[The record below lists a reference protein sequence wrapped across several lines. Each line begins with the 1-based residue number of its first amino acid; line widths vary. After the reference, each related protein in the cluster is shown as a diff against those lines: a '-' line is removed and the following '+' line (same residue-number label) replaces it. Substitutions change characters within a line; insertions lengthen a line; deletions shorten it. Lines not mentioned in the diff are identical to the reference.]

1 MEISA
6 SCNACG
12 SKTFVVPEEGEADQ
26 MVRCAECGIDVGDKQ
41 EVMDALRA
49 KAEQEV
55 QDMIKNT
62 LGKSGFFKIS

>member
-1 MEISA
+1 MEVSA

-12 SKTFVVPEEGEADQ
+12 SKSFMVPEEGEADQ
-26 MVRCAECGIDVGDKQ
+26 MVRCADCGIDVGNKQ
-41 EVMDALRA
+41 EIMDALKA

-62 LGKSGFFKIS
+62 LGKSGAFKIR